1 MALYLEKKAKLSEK
15 KPRITSPVNFKKQD
29 ITRLKHTQAIPTKFN
44 KTLVAAFK
52 QYGKAV
58 DVGDSPMLT
67 RKFAGGAMT
76 QEKDHPGHFALGL
89 DLAEISAS
97 NYKGRDQQP
106 NAMQPKEIIR
116 HELYH
121 FVDFHPMESALK
133 ETRAVWFVNQ
143 FQMAEGRPTHMSYFN
158 IDETYN
164 PGIAPT
170 TTGYNQRLEG
180 VKIPGQNEFPEPSP
194 NNHGWHPNHRQKEP
208 EVHSSNET

>member
-1 MALYLEKKAKLSEK
+1 
-15 KPRITSPVNFKKQD
+15 
-29 ITRLKHTQAIPTKFN
+29 
-44 KTLVAAFK
+44 
-52 QYGKAV
+52 
-58 DVGDSPMLT
+58 
-67 RKFAGGAMT
+67 
-76 QEKDHPGHFALGL
+76 
-89 DLAEISAS
+89 
-97 NYKGRDQQP
+97 
-106 NAMQPKEIIR
+106 MQPKDIIR
-116 HELYH
+116 HELFH

-143 FQMAEGRPTHMSYFN
+143 FQMAEGRPTRMSYFN

-170 TTGYNQRLEG
+170 TTGYNQRLVG